1 VAYEGNLTMNIALAH
16 QRPALRVCLLG
27 SLLGGMLTVGACGS
41 AFAVEFGHVLSA
53 TPVMQQVAV
62 PRQVCSDQQ
71 VEVQQPKSG
80 AGAAIGAIAGGAL
93 GSASGGRGGGRA
105 AATVIGA
112 IGGAMLGERLEGS
125 PEPEL
130 RTVRQCGTQ
139 TTYENRAVAYNVVYE
154 YAGKQYTVQMPHDPG
169 PKLALQI
176 GPVGASNYEAPEQEP
191 LASASPTY
199 SAPQTVYAQPQ
210 TVYAQAP
217 VVVTQ
222 PYPVYYTRPYYPP
235 IALEFGFGNWGGY
248 RGGWGGHRHWR

>member
-1 VAYEGNLTMNIALAH
+1 MNRFISYHRPAPQAHLLGLLLCLGASGPALA
-16 QRPALRVCLLG
+16 VD
-27 SLLGGMLTVGACGS
+27 
-41 AFAVEFGHVLSA
+41 FGRVLSA
-53 TPVMQQVAV
+53 TPVMQQVPV
-62 PRQVCSDQQ
+62 PRQVCIDQQ
-71 VEVQQPKSG
+71 VEMQQPKSG

-112 IGGAMLGERLEGS
+112 IGGAVLGDRLEGT

-176 GPVGASNYEAPEQEP
+176 GPVGAKDYEEQEEV
-191 LASASPTY
+191 ASEPAY
-199 SAPQTVYAQPQ
+199 APPPSYVQPQ
-210 TVYAQAP
+210 TVYLPPP
-217 VVVTQ
+217 VVLTQ
-222 PYPVYYTRPYYPP
+222 PYPVYYTRPYYPR
-235 IALEFGFGNWGGY
+235 IQLEFGFGH
-248 RGGWGGHRHWR
+248 WGGHGGSHRGRHHWR

>member
-1 VAYEGNLTMNIALAH
+1 MYTFFIN
-16 QRPALRVCLLG
+16 QRPALRVG
-27 SLLGGMLTVGACGS
+27 LLGGLIALGASAS
-41 AFAVEFGHVLSA
+41 AFAVEFGRVISA

-71 VEVQQPKSG
+71 VAVQQPKTG

-112 IGGAMLGERLEGS
+112 IGGAVLGDRLEGS

-139 TTYENRAVAYNVVYE
+139 TTFENRAVAYNVVYE
-154 YAGKQYTVQMPHDPG
+154 YAGKQYSVQMPHDPG

-176 GPVGASNYEAPEQEP
+176 GPVGANDYQDQAPEPAYAEAP
-191 LASASPTY
+191 SY
-199 SAPQTVYAQPQ
+199 VQPQ
-210 TVYAQAP
+210 TVYAAPP

-222 PYPVYYTRPYYPP
+222 PYPVYYPRPYYPP
-235 IALEFGFGNWGGY
+235 VQLEFGFGYWGGG
-248 RGGWGGHRHWR
+248 RGYRHWH